1 LLVLQAT
8 FASLSRSISFMR
20 VHSSVGR
27 PVTRFALWLATTS
40 LTLSTPLSAIA
51 QPAAPPGAA
60 AQGQDVAG
68 QANTD
73 PPAIAG
79 SLAAIA
85 GSVSF
90 HAAGETQWS
99 PATLNY
105 PVTNGEGFWTE
116 PQASATIDVADDQVV
131 LDESTEFDVTT
142 LDNSQFVA
150 SEAQGAIF
158 VQLKS
163 LTQGQTLVVNTPR
176 GSVQI
181 SQAGDYEIVAGDT
194 NDATTVTV
202 VQGAAH
208 IAGTNLAL
216 DVGPNQTAAI
226 TGSDTLQGTV
236 GALQEDAFLKTQ
248 LQLLAQ
254 QPQRSAA
261 TPPECRSMTGGEQ
274 LASYGSFT
282 PSAQYGQVWYPRDV
296 PSNWAPYRDGH
307 WAYVSPWGWT
317 WVDNARWGFAPF
329 HYGRWAQ
336 IEGRWGWLPGG
347 GAPYVPGSYPIYSPA
362 LVSFVGVG
370 TVGLGFS
377 LGIGGGGY
385 APAWIPLGPREPYY
399 PWYHTREGYFGRINS
414 FYGVPRDIINRGPTY
429 INTVNF
435 HQNNFFIN
443 RAAAT
448 VISPAAFARGQSV
461 LTAGHA
467 LPERAFADARPL
479 GGRLAVRPTA
489 FTPNLPPEA
498 ARHFDVPLPARPL
511 HAAAG
516 PRIVPVAPGARA
528 VPELRRVAL
537 PQNVHGVP
545 AVARPGEPA
554 LRPGEAAR
562 PSEVGRPGLPPL
574 RPGEAARPGEPQAGH
589 SLPALR
595 EPGAHPEDLRRTGE
609 PGARVPEVVARPGA
623 PAARPDARGP
633 EARGPEARGPEAA
646 RPEQAGRPGGITRPG
661 EVGGPEARPGV
672 RPEAAPHAESRAPV
686 HTEPRALPHEA
697 APHASRPEVQRPAA
711 ARPEPREAARPP
723 VHEAP
728 RAEVHE
734 APRAAAH
741 EAPRAAVHEAPR
753 AEARP
758 VPRPEAARPEPR
770 HAEPARPAPRP
781 AGHPEEKHEPHHH

>member
-1 LLVLQAT
+1 
-8 FASLSRSISFMR
+8 MH
-20 VHSSVGR
+20 VHSSVGG

-40 LTLSTPLSAIA
+40 LTLTTPLAGYA
-51 QPAAPPGAA
+51 QPAPPPSAA
-60 AQGQDVAG
+60 APGQDLAG

-116 PQASATIDVADDQVV
+116 PQASATIDVADNLVV

-142 LDNSQFVA
+142 LDNTQFVA
-150 SEAQGAIF
+150 SEAQGAVF
-158 VQLKS
+158 VQLKN
-163 LTQGQTLVVNTPR
+163 LAAGQTLVVNTPR

-181 SQAGDYEIVAGDT
+181 VQAGKYEIVAGDT

-208 IAGTNLAL
+208 ITGTNVAL

-236 GALQEDAFLKTQ
+236 GVMQEDAFLKTQ
-248 LQLLAQ
+248 MQLSAQ
-254 QPQRSAA
+254 QPAA
-261 TPPECRSMTGGEQ
+261 VPPECRAMTGGEQ

-282 PSAQYGQVWYPRDV
+282 QSAQYGQVWYPHDI

-317 WVDNARWGFAPF
+317 WIDNARWGFAPF
-329 HYGRWAQ
+329 HYGRWTH

-370 TVGLGFS
+370 AVGLGFS
-377 LGIGGGGY
+377 LDIGVGGY

-435 HQNNFFIN
+435 HQNNFFAN

-448 VISPAAFARGQSV
+448 VISTSAFARGQSV
-461 LTAGHA
+461 MSAGHP
-467 LPERAFADARPL
+467 LPERAFADARPI

-498 ARHFDVPLPARPL
+498 ARRFDVPVPAHPL
-511 HAAAG
+511 HVAAG
-516 PRIVPVAPGARA
+516 PRIVPITPGARA
-528 VPELRRVAL
+528 VPELRRAAM
-537 PQNVHGVP
+537 PQNVHGIP
-545 AVARPGEPA
+545 AVAH
-554 LRPGEAAR
+554 
-562 PSEVGRPGLPPL
+562 
-574 RPGEAARPGEPQAGH
+574 PGEAARPGVPALHPGETAPRPGVPQAGR
-589 SLPALR
+589 LPALR
-595 EPGAHPEDLRRTGE
+595 APGTHPED
-609 PGARVPEVVARPGA
+609 
-623 PAARPDARGP
+623 
-633 EARGPEARGPEAA
+633 
-646 RPEQAGRPGGITRPG
+646 ITRPG
-661 EVGGPEARPGV
+661 EPSAHPNVREPEAARQQQAARPGVVRPSAVARPEARPDV
-672 RPEAAPHAESRAPV
+672 HSETRAPV
-686 HTEPRALPHEA
+686 HAEPRAMTHEA
-697 APHASRPEVQRPAA
+697 APHA
-711 ARPEPREAARPP
+711 ARPEARPVPREARRPEE
-723 VHEAP
+723 HA
-728 RAEVHE
+728 
-734 APRAAAH
+734 
-741 EAPRAAVHEAPR
+741 APR

-758 VPRPEAARPEPR
+758 EPRREAARPEAH
-770 HAEPARPAPRP
+770 HAEAARPAPRP
-781 AGHPEEKHEPHHH
+781 AGHPEAKHEPHH